1 MAGKKG
7 SGCIPIDPEQV
18 EELARI
24 GCTIEEIAGV
34 FKCSRDTIE
43 KRFRDEI
50 DAGKA
55 DMKKRLR
62 KAQLETALAGNPT
75 MLIWLGKQMLNQRD
89 EAEHS
94 SKVDATCTVA
104 ITSSDGRSFVIKPNK
119 AEADEFT
126 SHT

>member
-7 SGCIPIDPEQV
+7 SGCIPINPEQV

-43 KRFRDEI
+43 KRFRNEI

-55 DMKKRLR
+55 HMRCGLR
-62 KAQLETALAGNPT
+62 KAQLRVALEGNPT
-75 MLIWLGKQMLNQRD
+75 MLIWLGKQFLGQRD
-89 EAEHS
+89 ETEHS
-94 SKVDATCTVA
+94 AKVDATCTVA

-126 SHT
+126 SST